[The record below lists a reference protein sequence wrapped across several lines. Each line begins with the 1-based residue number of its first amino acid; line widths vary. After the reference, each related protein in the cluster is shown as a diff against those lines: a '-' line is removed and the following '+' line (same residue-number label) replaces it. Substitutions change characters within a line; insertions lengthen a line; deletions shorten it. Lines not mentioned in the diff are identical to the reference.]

1 MYTVVNLMIDD
12 VACILLLM
20 IDDSDDV
27 AWPVDRMR
35 RGLFGTMAASTYKT
49 IFTCSV

>member
-27 AWPVDRMR
+27 VCIP
-35 RGLFGTMAASTYKT
+35 LLT
-49 IFTCSV
+49 

>member
-27 AWPVDRMR
+27 ACI
-35 RGLFGTMAASTYKT
+35 LLLT
-49 IFTCSV
+49 